1 MHSRPGKTRPAAR
14 RRDRPRAGLALRLG
28 GGVAVI
34 LLAASLLLWL
44 NRQASTTSDAEAHIG
59 GPFSLVDDHGAP
71 VTERSFPG
79 KYLVVYFGY
88 TKCPDICPATLNTLA
103 ASLSRLG
110 RKADLVQP
118 LFITIDPARDTP
130 ERLHRYVTAFSSRL
144 IGLSGTRAELDHV
157 ADAYHVL
164 RDGQTGAIIDHS
176 SVLYLMAPDGS
187 FVAPIPAD
195 ASEMVMATAIER
207 YLAKDA
213 RAAG

>member
-1 MHSRPGKTRPAAR
+1 MHSRPVKARPAAHR
-14 RRDRPRAGLALRLG
+14 GDRHRTGLAFGLV
-28 GGVAVI
+28 GGVGVI
-34 LLAASLLLWL
+34 LLTASLLLWL
-44 NRQASTTSDAEAHIG
+44 DTQATSTHGAEAHIG
-59 GPFSLVDDHGAP
+59 GPFSLVDDHGTA

-130 ERLHRYVTAFSSRL
+130 ERLHRYVSAFSTRL
-144 IGLSGTRAELDHV
+144 LGLSGTQAALDRV
-157 ADAYHVL
+157 ADAYHVV
-164 RDGQTGAIIDHS
+164 RDARTSPMLDHS

-195 ASEMVMATAIER
+195 ASEMVMAKAIDR
-207 YLAKDA
+207 YLSP
-213 RAAG
+213 AG